1 MRPTSSYILTY
12 AVSLQRLYITGK
24 KDAGATDYTLNA
36 TKVAAA
42 IAAATFKQDCI
53 AYTTTQLIAVLNDYD
68 PVVRNDAAKE
78 LATRTLTPT
87 EVNTL
92 ITMAGASD
100 ANGRMGACQ
109 TLGILKTSLPAV
121 QRTTSGSPFRPLA
134 AKASSVSRS
143 ASNWFAPLPSL
154 AQSI

>member
-36 TKVAAA
+36 TKMAAA

-78 LATRTLTPT
+78 LATRTTT

-100 ANGRMGACQ
+100 ANGRMGVCQ

-121 QRTTSGSPFRPLA
+121 QRTMSGSLFRPLA

>member
-36 TKVAAA
+36 TKVATA

-78 LATRTLTPT
+78 LATRTTT